1 MRKILLLI
9 AVLALSLTVSAQ
21 VIQHDKD
28 KEKQILSMEAA
39 HWDFSPDWYYYFT
52 HKDYS
57 GAYLKWKW
65 SGFKSGWRV
74 KFQETRSNVRTV
86 APRRLVQIEAQKAK
100 AKVVEKEREQIKKLN
115 DEEIAR
121 SVDRNVDLVYGKYAG
136 YFSDLQKSISDGLS
150 YCLTASGGKL
160 KDAVYELLKRNEV
173 ITANISYLRKM
184 GPGYELENVK
194 REQGYAK
201 QRPIWKLCARAYST
215 LPRFVMHFTTTGAND
230 VSEEKKELKPNKE
243 EL

>member
-1 MRKILLLI
+1 MKKILLLI
-9 AVLALSLTVSAQ
+9 AVLGLPLTVPAQ
-21 VIQHDKD
+21 EIQHDKD

-39 HWDFSPDWYYYFT
+39 HWDFSPDWYYYFM

-136 YFSDLQKSISDGLS
+136 YFSDLQKSISDGLI

-160 KDAVYELLKRNEV
+160 KDAVNELLKRNEV

-184 GPGYELENVK
+184 GPGYELENAK
-194 REQGYAK
+194 REQGYSQAK
-201 QRPIWKLCARAYST
+201 TDMEALRKSVVDLAKVCHAFYDNGS
-215 LPRFVMHFTTTGAND
+215 
-230 VSEEKKELKPNKE
+230 K
-243 EL
+243 

>member
-194 REQGYAK
+194 REQGYAQAK
-201 QRPIWKLCARAYST
+201 TDMEALRKSVFDLAKVCHAFYDNGS
-215 LPRFVMHFTTTGAND
+215 
-230 VSEEKKELKPNKE
+230 K
-243 EL
+243 

>member
-1 MRKILLLI
+1 MKKILLLI

-74 KFQETRSNVRTV
+74 KFQETKSNVRTV

-160 KDAVYELLKRNEV
+160 KDAVNDLLKRNEV

-194 REQGYAK
+194 REQGYAQAK
-201 QRPIWKLCARAYST
+201 TDMEALRKSVFDLAKVCHAFYDNGS
-215 LPRFVMHFTTTGAND
+215 
-230 VSEEKKELKPNKE
+230 K
-243 EL
+243 

>member
-1 MRKILLLI
+1 MKKILLLI

-160 KDAVYELLKRNEV
+160 KDAVNDLLKRNEV

-184 GPGYELENVK
+184 GSGYELENVK
-194 REQGYAK
+194 REQGYAQAK
-201 QRPIWKLCARAYST
+201 TDMEALRKSVFDLAKVCHAFYDNGS
-215 LPRFVMHFTTTGAND
+215 
-230 VSEEKKELKPNKE
+230 K
-243 EL
+243 

>member
-39 HWDFSPDWYYYFT
+39 HWDFSPDWYYYFM

-160 KDAVYELLKRNEV
+160 KDAVNELLKRNEV

-194 REQGYAK
+194 REQGYAQAK
-201 QRPIWKLCARAYST
+201 TDMEALRKSVFDLAKVCHAFYD
-215 LPRFVMHFTTTGAND
+215 TG
-230 VSEEKKELKPNKE
+230 SK
-243 EL
+243 

>member
-1 MRKILLLI
+1 MKKILLLI

-160 KDAVYELLKRNEV
+160 KDAVNDLLKRNEV

-194 REQGYAK
+194 REQGYAQAK
-201 QRPIWKLCARAYST
+201 TDMEALRKSVFDLAKVCHAFYDNGS
-215 LPRFVMHFTTTGAND
+215 
-230 VSEEKKELKPNKE
+230 K
-243 EL
+243 